1 MVDGKAMP
9 HNPALAAG
17 VNLNDLGFGD
27 PTRGAHANVWIDWVS
42 GAAVRQGLPA
52 RIERV
57 QADLL
62 VRPYRRRPRGRRL
75 FSFAHGFLA
84 ALARANPR

>member
-57 QADLL
+57 
-62 VRPYRRRPRGRRL
+62 
-75 FSFAHGFLA
+75 
-84 ALARANPR
+84 